1 MMSTVDM
8 RKIYKFYP
16 LDQKVDP
23 EKLPTG
29 GDLYY
34 ECQECNGI
42 VSSVTF
48 IKAAC
53 QCGNLD
59 GNKGTV
65 VVKDS
70 ARVTVVRG
78 KLK

>member
-1 MMSTVDM
+1 MTTVDM

-16 LDQKVDP
+16 LEQKVDP
-23 EKLPTG
+23 DNLPTG

-34 ECQECNGI
+34 ECQECSGI

-59 GNKGTV
+59 GNKGSV
-65 VVKDS
+65 AVKDRT
-70 ARVTVVRG
+70 RVTVVRG

>member
-1 MMSTVDM
+1 MTTVDM

-23 EKLPTG
+23 ENLPTG

-34 ECQECNGI
+34 ECLECQGI

-48 IKAAC
+48 IKAVC
-53 QCGNLD
+53 QCGNLE
-59 GNKGTV
+59 GNKGAVMVRDAT
-65 VVKDS
+65 
-70 ARVTVVRG
+70 RVAVVRG